1 MKHVSMTRC
10 ATALALGALSAMS
23 AMPAAAADADRYRGL
38 NRGIVGGHVVPGYEA
53 LAVSTEALR
62 RDGTAFCETP
72 DETSLEVLRGSYHR
86 AMDDWMAIQHIRFG
100 PVETL
105 MRGFRIQF
113 WPDKSNALGKQLNK
127 LLAERDREA
136 LEPRR
141 FRRAS
146 AALQGL
152 PALERLLFDPGND
165 AILLNGSDDAAFRCA
180 LIGAIGGNL
189 AEIAG
194 ALVADW
200 RDGDNAFAKTI
211 DETGPDNAFFFDH
224 REVSAKFFGAVT
236 FAIQG
241 VTREKLRRPLGKS
254 LERAK
259 PKRAESWRS
268 ARSLRNVSRN
278 LEAAARIYDAL
289 SVLLPEDDASA
300 ALDRGIRR
308 RFDETLARLK
318 RLRGP
323 LSEAVVSAERR
334 VEVEALAAD
343 LTALRNTL
351 TGPFARRADLRVGF
365 NSLDGD

>member
-10 ATALALGALSAMS
+10 ATALALGALLLMP
-23 AMPAAAADADRYRGL
+23 AMPAAAEADRYQAL

-53 LAVSTEALR
+53 LAVSTEALHG
-62 RDGTAFCETP
+62 DGTAFCKAP
-72 DETSLEVLRGSYHR
+72 DESSLEALRGSYHR

-113 WPDKSNALGKQLNK
+113 WPDKSNALGKQLNR
-127 LLAERDREA
+127 LLAERDRDA
-136 LEPRR
+136 LEPQR
-141 FRRAS
+141 FQRAS

-152 PALERLLFDPGND
+152 PALERLLFDPGNHGS
-165 AILLNGSDDAAFRCA
+165 LLNGSDDAAFRCA
-180 LIGAIGGNL
+180 LIGAISGNL

-194 ALVADW
+194 ALVAEW
-200 RDGDNAFAKTI
+200 RDGDKAFAKTL
-211 DETGPDNAFFFDH
+211 DETGPDNAFFFDQ
-224 REVSAKFFGAVT
+224 REVSAKFFDAVI

-268 ARSLRNVSRN
+268 ARSLRNLSRT
-278 LEAAARIYDAL
+278 LEAAAQVYDAL
-289 SVLLPEDDASA
+289 SVLLPKDDTSA

-308 RFDETLARLK
+308 SFDETLARLT

-323 LSEAVVSAERR
+323 LTEAVVSPERR
-334 VEVEALAAD
+334 IEVEALVAD
-343 LTALRNTL
+343 LTALQKTL
-351 TGPFARRADLRVGF
+351 TGPFAHQADLRVGF